1 MSPKALT
8 PVHAETPTSHEPVA
22 VETERSKQTEAAA
35 AQTGSASNVSIH
47 FQLDDKTH
55 ELTLFVVDR
64 KSKRVLRSIPAS
76 ELHKLK
82 AGDLLKLTA

>member
-1 MSPKALT
+1 M
-8 PVHAETPTSHEPVA
+8 PVHAETAPNHESVVA
-22 VETERSKQTEAAA
+22 ETDRSPKQAEEASSQAKNV
-35 AQTGSASNVSIH
+35 SNVSIH
-47 FQLDDKTH
+47 FRLDDKTH

-82 AGDLLKLTA
+82 AGELLKLTA